1 LAIAKTLASAAS
13 KSIRVGVTTGV
24 ALGKLTSL
32 TYLLEFSLRK
42 RLMPTP
48 TLSAKEARLLALYA
62 CGLDSRQDKSV
73 LDVITRFGMLQI
85 DSVNV
90 FERAHYMPLFSRL
103 GAFDKSELDSL
114 TGGKNPTLI
123 EYWAH
128 QASFIKTE
136 DFPLFGWRM
145 QHYINGA
152 ARAESF
158 ENEHKKLISWIIGE
172 LASNGP
178 MTAAQFEH
186 EENKRK
192 GSWWGWSNVKTALER
207 KIDQGEIIAAGRT
220 NFSRIYAL
228 PEQVLP
234 KKILNKTVDHHSA
247 QMKLFGNAAKLMGV
261 GTVRDIANVYC
272 IYPSEAKPIVAG
284 LVELGLVKEV
294 TVEGW
299 KEKAYLHK
307 DFFNFDFKQV
317 KPSLTTV
324 LSPFDPLTWQRER
337 ALRIFNFDYKIE
349 IYVPEPKRIYG
360 YYSLPTLHKDKLIA
374 RIDLKSDRQNKTLL
388 VQSAWHETTL
398 SDKEVA
404 QASKPVAKHLKD
416 IQKWQ
421 GLESLNVKPKG
432 NMSLELASKLV

>member
-1 LAIAKTLASAAS
+1 
-13 KSIRVGVTTGV
+13 
-24 ALGKLTSL
+24 
-32 TYLLEFSLRK
+32 
-42 RLMPTP
+42 MNTP
-48 TLSAKEARLLALYA
+48 TLSAKEAKLLALYA

-90 FERAHYMPLFSRL
+90 FERAHYMPIFSRL

-145 QHYINGA
+145 QYYKNGA
-152 ARAESF
+152 ARPESF
-158 ENEHKKLISWIIGE
+158 ENENKKLIKWIMAE
-172 LASNGP
+172 LAANGP
-178 MTAAQFEH
+178 MTAGQFEH
-186 EENKRK
+186 EENQRK
-192 GSWWGWSNVKTALER
+192 GSWWGWSNVKQALER

-220 NFSRIYAL
+220 NFTRIYAL
-228 PEQVLP
+228 PEQILP
-234 KKILNKTVDHHSA
+234 KRILNKTVDHQKA
-247 QMKLFGNAAKLMGV
+247 KIQLFGNAARLMGV

-272 IYPSEAKPIVAG
+272 INPSEAKPIVAD
-284 LVELGLVKEV
+284 LVELGIVKEV

-307 DFFNFDFKQV
+307 DFFNFDFKSV
-317 KPSLTTV
+317 KPELTTV

-349 IYVPEPKRIYG
+349 IYTPEPKRIYG
-360 YYSLPTLHKDKLIA
+360 YYSLPTLHKDKLVA
-374 RIDLKSDRQNKTLL
+374 RIDLKSDRQNSALL
-388 VQSAWHETTL
+388 VQSAWHELEL
-398 SDKEVA
+398 SAKDLGGLK
-404 QASKPVAKHLKD
+404 KPLAKHLKD

-421 GLESLNVKPKG
+421 GLASISVKPKG
-432 NMSLELASKLV
+432 NLPLELPA

>member
-1 LAIAKTLASAAS
+1 MRAESTLTDS
-13 KSIRVGVTTGV
+13 
-24 ALGKLTSL
+24 
-32 TYLLEFSLRK
+32 
-42 RLMPTP
+42 
-48 TLSAKEARLLALYA
+48 LSARQARLIALYA
-62 CGLDSRQDKSV
+62 CGLDSRQDKTV

-103 GAFDKSELDSL
+103 GAFDKNELDGL

-136 DFPLFGWRM
+136 DFPLFDWRM
-145 QHYINGA
+145 QWYRDRA
-152 ARAESF
+152 AKPESF
-158 ENEHKKLISWIIGE
+158 ENENKKLIAWIKAE
-172 LASNGP
+172 LRANGP
-178 MTAAQFEH
+178 MTSSQFEH
-186 EENKRK
+186 DENKRQ
-192 GSWWGWSNVKTALER
+192 GSWWGWSNVKRSLER
-207 KIDQGEIIAAGRT
+207 MIFQGELIAAGRT

-228 PEQVLP
+228 PEQILP
-234 KKILNKTVDHHSA
+234 KKILNKTVDHHTA

-272 IYPSEAKPIVAG
+272 ENPSDAKPIVAD
-284 LVELGLVKEV
+284 LVELGIVREV
-294 TVEGW
+294 SVEGW

-307 DFFNFDFKQV
+307 DFFNFDFKRI

-349 IYVPEPKRIYG
+349 IYTPEPKRIYG

-388 VQSAWHETTL
+388 VQSAWHEKDL
-398 SDKEVA
+398 SDEEVTKY
-404 QASKPVAKHLKD
+404 SKPVAKHLKD
-416 IQKWQ
+416 VQKWQ
-421 GLESLNVKPKG
+421 KLEDLEVKKKG
-432 NMSLELASKLV
+432 NLALELRTHLI

>member
-1 LAIAKTLASAAS
+1 MTDS
-13 KSIRVGVTTGV
+13 
-24 ALGKLTSL
+24 
-32 TYLLEFSLRK
+32 
-42 RLMPTP
+42 
-48 TLSAKEARLLALYA
+48 LSAKEAKLLALYA
-62 CGLDSRQDKSV
+62 CGLDSRADKSV

-103 GAFDKSELDSL
+103 GAFDKKELDSL

-136 DFPLFGWRM
+136 DFPLFDWRM
-145 QHYINGA
+145 QWYRDRA
-152 ARAESF
+152 AKPESF
-158 ENEHKKLISWIIGE
+158 EKENRKLIDWIKAE
-172 LASNGP
+172 LRANGP
-178 MTAAQFEH
+178 MTSSQFEH
-186 EENKRK
+186 EENTRK
-192 GSWWGWSNVKTALER
+192 GSWWGWSNVKRSLER
-207 KIDQGEIIAAGRT
+207 MIFQGELIAAGRQ

-234 KKILNKTVDHHSA
+234 KKILNKSVDHHSA

-272 IYPSEAKPIVAG
+272 IYPSDAKPIVAD

-307 DFFNFDFKQV
+307 DFLNFDFKQI

-349 IYVPEPKRIYG
+349 IYTPEPKRIYG

-388 VQSAWHETTL
+388 VQSAWHEKDL
-398 SDKEVA
+398 SEKEVT
-404 QASKPVAKHLKD
+404 QYSKPVAKHMKD
-416 IQKWQ
+416 VQKWQ
-421 GLESLNVKPKG
+421 KLEDLEVKKKG
-432 NMSLELASKLV
+432 NLALELRTHLI

>member
-1 LAIAKTLASAAS
+1 MSTLTNS
-13 KSIRVGVTTGV
+13 
-24 ALGKLTSL
+24 
-32 TYLLEFSLRK
+32 
-42 RLMPTP
+42 
-48 TLSAKEARLLALYA
+48 LSAKEARLLALYA
-62 CGLDSRQDKSV
+62 CGLDGRQDKTV

-103 GAFDKSELDSL
+103 GAFDKNELDGL

-145 QHYINGA
+145 QWYKDRA
-152 ARAESF
+152 AKPESF
-158 ENEHKKLISWIIGE
+158 ENEHKKLISWIKAE
-172 LASNGP
+172 LAAKGP

-228 PEQVLP
+228 PEQILP
-234 KKILNKTVDHHSA
+234 KKILNKTVDHHTA
-247 QMKLFGNAAKLMGV
+247 QMNLFGNAAKLMGV

-272 IYPSEAKPIVAG
+272 IYPSDAKPIVAD
-284 LVELGLVKEV
+284 LVELGIVKEV

-307 DFFNFDFKQV
+307 DFFNFDFKQI

-349 IYVPEPKRIYG
+349 IYTPEPKRIYG

-388 VQSAWHETTL
+388 VQSAWHEKDL
-398 SDKEVA
+398 SAKEVQVSA
-404 QASKPVAKHLKD
+404 KAVTKHL
-416 IQKWQ
+416 IEVRNWQ
-421 GLESLNVKPKG
+421 GLEDIQAKGKG
-432 NMSLELASKLV
+432 NFNI

>member
-1 LAIAKTLASAAS
+1 MT
-13 KSIRVGVTTGV
+13 
-24 ALGKLTSL
+24 
-32 TYLLEFSLRK
+32 
-42 RLMPTP
+42 TP

-145 QHYINGA
+145 QHYKDGA
-152 ARAESF
+152 VRPESF
-158 ENEHKKLISWIIGE
+158 ENENKKLIKWILAE
-172 LASNGP
+172 LAANGP
-178 MTAAQFEH
+178 MTAGQFEH
-186 EENKRK
+186 EENIRK
-192 GSWWGWSNVKTALER
+192 GSWWGWSNVKRALER

-220 NFSRIYAL
+220 NFTRIYAL
-228 PEQVLP
+228 PEQIIS
-234 KKILNKTVDHHSA
+234 KKILNRTVDHQTA
-247 QMKLFGNAAKLMGV
+247 KMRLFGNAARLMGV

-272 IYPSEAKPIVAG
+272 IYPTEAKPIVAD
-284 LVELGLVKEV
+284 LEELGIVREV

-299 KEKAYLHK
+299 KEKAFLHR
-307 DFFNFDFKQV
+307 DFFNFDIKSV
-317 KPSLTTV
+317 KPELTTV

-349 IYVPEPKRIYG
+349 IYTPEPKRIYG
-360 YYSLPTLHKDKLIA
+360 YYSLPTLHKDKLVA
-374 RIDLKSDRQNKTLL
+374 RIDLKSDRQNSSLL
-388 VQSAWHETTL
+388 VQSAWHEL
-398 SDKEVA
+398 ELNPKDLAGLK
-404 QASKPVAKHLKD
+404 KPLGKHLKD

-421 GLESLNVKPKG
+421 GLDSISVKPKG
-432 NMSLELASKLV
+432 NLSLELPA